1 MMKPDNKHIK
11 HVFFDLDHTL
21 WDFEKN
27 SEMAFD
33 TIFKQHHP
41 RLDTTQFIE
50 KYVPINQ
57 ACWKLYQYDR
67 ITHEEL
73 RYKRLKDSFDA
84 LGYAISDAAIHQ
96 IADDYI
102 AYLPDNNHLF
112 EGAIEILDYLSVRY
126 QLHII
131 TNGFAN
137 VQYKK
142 IANSKMDTYFKTIT
156 NSEMAGVKKPNP
168 IIFQHAL
175 DLAKAQKADSIM
187 IGDCLEAD
195 VKGALDF
202 GMAAIFFNPNNDIF
216 LEGICQINH
225 LLELKNY
232 L

>member
-1 MMKPDNKHIK
+1 MKNKNIQ

-21 WDFEKN
+21 WDFDKN
-27 SEMAFD
+27 SEMAFAS
-33 TIFKQHHP
+33 IFKQDHP
-41 RLDTTQFIE
+41 EIAIADFIA
-50 KYVPINQ
+50 KYAPINQ
-57 ACWKLYQYDR
+57 ACWKLYQYDK

-84 LGYAISDAAIHQ
+84 LNYPISDAAIYQ
-96 IADDYI
+96 MAEDYI
-102 AYLPDNNHLF
+102 AFLPDNNHLF
-112 EGAIEILDYLSVRY
+112 DGAIEILDYLNEKY

-142 IANSKMDTYFKTIT
+142 IANSKMDSYFKTIT

-175 DLAKAQKADSIM
+175 DLAQAEKENSIM

-195 VKGALDF
+195 VRGALDF
-202 GMAAIFFNPNNDIF
+202 GIDAVFFNPNKESSP
-216 LEGICQINH
+216 EGIIAINH

>member
-1 MMKPDNKHIK
+1 MKNKNIQ

-21 WDFEKN
+21 WDFDKN
-27 SEMAFD
+27 SEMAFA
-33 TIFKQHHP
+33 TIFKQNHP
-41 RLDTTQFIE
+41 EIAIVDFIA
-50 KYVPINQ
+50 KYAPINQ
-57 ACWKLYQYDR
+57 ACWKLYQYDK

-84 LGYAISDAAIHQ
+84 LNYVISDAAIHQ
-96 IADDYI
+96 MAEDYI
-102 AYLPDNNHLF
+102 TFLPDNNLLF
-112 EGAIEILDYLSVRY
+112 DGAIELLDYLNGKY

-142 IANSKMDTYFKTIT
+142 IANSNIDTYFTTIT

-175 DLAKAQKADSIM
+175 DLAQAQKENSIM

-195 VKGALDF
+195 VQGALDF
-202 GMAAIFFNPNNDIF
+202 GIDAVFFNPNKEISPK
-216 LEGICQINH
+216 GIIEINH
-225 LLELKNY
+225 LLALKNY

>member
-1 MMKPDNKHIK
+1 MKNKNIQ

-21 WDFEKN
+21 WDFDKN
-27 SEMAFD
+27 SEMAFA
-33 TIFKQHHP
+33 TIFKQNHP
-41 RLDTTQFIE
+41 EIAIADFIA
-50 KYVPINQ
+50 KYAPINQ
-57 ACWKLYQYDR
+57 ACWKLYQYDK

-84 LGYAISDAAIHQ
+84 LNYPISDAAIYQ
-96 IADDYI
+96 MAEDYI
-102 AYLPDNNHLF
+102 AFLPDNNHLF
-112 EGAIEILDYLSVRY
+112 DGAIEILDYLNEKY

-142 IANSKMDTYFKTIT
+142 IANSKMDSYFKTIT

-175 DLAKAQKADSIM
+175 DLAQAQKGNSIM

-195 VKGALDF
+195 VQGALDF
-202 GMAAIFFNPNNDIF
+202 GIDAVFFNPNKEISPK
-216 LEGICQINH
+216 GIIEINH
-225 LLELKNY
+225 LLALKNY